1 MVNSIIN
8 DSFSSYQKNI
18 DSANIQCS
26 LGIDITSKDKSK
38 IFLKA
43 NTPITEKISSKIR
56 ELKQAGVI
64 AAYAPDDAIKITNPT
79 KKDEL
84 LTSIIGSVQADP
96 VLTNFE
102 LTETLATITDYV
114 NNETMPEKI
123 VEHLTVF
130 SQFNPKEF
138 EHTLFNLVFGTHIGK
153 AKNYSSSE
161 LHDLMCVLFYEDIGF
176 ARLDPAMKNAYKV
189 HPIISKE
196 IVEYAGITNPMILDA
211 ILQHEEKLDGTG
223 YPNNITEINE
233 YAQISQIANQYSL
246 LFKTGGNT
254 ASTMGEIIL
263 LGQQFDFRTSCYKP
277 SVYHSLLQKPLMKIS
292 IEKLESSQQLN
303 QYAQH
308 LHQEL
313 SNVIKWSNTKATS
326 NEEVRLIQQKIKN
339 TLWVSNDSS
348 DPFQVSASELSDA
361 QLCQDFISDAMR
373 FIYSIVDA
381 ANYLNCHLHNPIEKN
396 GSPLSGDSFLQMV
409 NP

>member
-1 MVNSIIN
+1 M
-8 DSFSSYQKNI
+8 
-18 DSANIQCS
+18 
-26 LGIDITSKDKSK
+26 
-38 IFLKA
+38 
-43 NTPITEKISSKIR
+43 
-56 ELKQAGVI
+56 
-64 AAYAPDDAIKITNPT
+64 
-79 KKDEL
+79 
-84 LTSIIGSVQADP
+84 
-96 VLTNFE
+96 
-102 LTETLATITDYV
+102 
-114 NNETMPEKI
+114 
-123 VEHLTVF
+123 
-130 SQFNPKEF
+130 
-138 EHTLFNLVFGTHIGK
+138 
-153 AKNYSSSE
+153 
-161 LHDLMCVLFYEDIGF
+161 
-176 ARLDPAMKNAYKV
+176 
-189 HPIISKE
+189 
-196 IVEYAGITNPMILDA
+196 
-211 ILQHEEKLDGTG
+211 
-223 YPNNITEINE
+223 
-233 YAQISQIANQYSL
+233 

-348 DPFQVSASELSDA
+348 DPFQVSASELSDT

-381 ANYLNCHLHNPIEKN
+381 ANYLNCQLHNPIEKN